1 MKYVF
6 SGTAIE
12 NVIRE
17 NRIRIAKGELV
28 VTPFD
33 EAVPV
38 EDGKDVVV
46 EDSKDV
52 DVADTKTPKTPKAP
66 KKAKK

>member
-1 MKYVF
+1 MKYVIE
-6 SGTAIE
+6 GPALE
-12 NVIRE
+12 NVLRE
-17 NRIRIAKGELV
+17 NRIRIAKGDLI
-28 VTPFD
+28 VTPFV

-38 EDGKDVVV
+38 EDGKDVAV

-52 DVADTKTPKTPKAP
+52 KPTDTKTPKKAP

>member
-1 MKYVF
+1 MKYVIE
-6 SGTAIE
+6 GTALE
-12 NVIRE
+12 NVLRE
-17 NRIRIAKGELV
+17 NRIRIARGELI

-38 EDGKDVVV
+38 EDGKDVAV

-52 DVADTKTPKTPKAP
+52 EPSDTKSPKAT

>member
-6 SGTAIE
+6 EGPALE
-12 NVIRE
+12 NVLRE
-17 NRIRIAKGELV
+17 NRIRIAKGDLI
-28 VTPFD
+28 VTPFV
-33 EAVPV
+33 EAAPV
-38 EDGKDVVV
+38 EEGKDVAV

-52 DVADTKTPKTPKAP
+52 KPTDTKTPKKAP

>member
-1 MKYVF
+1 MKYVIE
-6 SGTAIE
+6 GIALE
-12 NVIRE
+12 NVLRE
-17 NRIRIAKGELV
+17 NRIRIAKGELI

-52 DVADTKTPKTPKAP
+52 MPADTKSP
-66 KKAKK
+66 KKASKKTKK